1 MTYIT
6 KKIHS
11 GLNTAVLEG
20 LPAEEISSVRY
31 IKFDRN
37 DIPANFGVTST
48 NDYQFTLSQGS
59 SYILIGTTTIR
70 RGLSNIRWYDETNS
84 QYIGWKANIRAGDT
98 TDSSY
103 WQRTLNPQYRKEA
116 VAVVLSSDFS
126 GSDITVS
133 LRVES
138 DSSSPV
144 YDFTSYGTSTTSVK
158 PLPVLQIIKT

>member
-6 KKIHS
+6 RKIHS

-31 IKFDRN
+31 VKFDRN

-48 NDYQFTLSQGS
+48 NDYQFTLSQDS
-59 SYILIGTTTIR
+59 SYILIGTTTVR
-70 RGLSNIRWYDETNS
+70 RGTTNLRWYDETNN
-84 QYIGWKANIRAGDT
+84 QYIGWKANILSGDST
-98 TDSSY
+98 SSSY

-116 VAVVLSSDFS
+116 VAVILSSAF
-126 GSDITVS
+126 GGADITIS

-138 DSSSPV
+138 DSSNPV
-144 YDFTSYGTSTTSVK
+144 YDFTSWSHDTK